1 MLRVSSHLLWRRAM
15 TPPLDPIA
23 LTVIGFAV
31 FLITFMKG
39 MFGGGFAIVGIPFM
53 ALVMDP
59 IAAGALLAPVLC
71 LSDVVALRYWR
82 PSTWSRPDLKVLI
95 PGQLVG
101 IGAGYLFMRI
111 ADRHLVA
118 VVIALVTLCF
128 AGLWFK
134 GGGRIRSQPRSS
146 AKGVAAGV
154 ASGVGSMIAHS
165 GGPPVAMYLLPLG
178 LSKSEYAG
186 TTFVFFI
193 VGNLLKAVPWLLLVE
208 LDGQFW
214 TLLMLI
220 LPVIVL
226 GVLSGWRLHER
237 LDQVQLYRACYAL
250 LVVVAL
256 KLLWDGARGYA
267 ML

>member
-1 MLRVSSHLLWRRAM
+1 MAWH
-15 TPPLDPIA
+15 PLDPTA
-23 LTVIGFAV
+23 LAVVAFAV

-71 LSDVVALRYWR
+71 LSDIVALRYWR
-82 PSTWSRPDLKVLI
+82 PSTWSKPDLILLM
-95 PGQLVG
+95 PGQLLG

-118 VVIALVTLCF
+118 VVIALVTLWF
-128 AGLWFK
+128 AGLWFA
-134 GGGRIRSQPRSS
+134 GGGQIGTQPRSS
-146 AKGVAAGV
+146 VKGVAAGV
-154 ASGVGSMIAHS
+154 ASGIGSMIAHS

-193 VGNLLKAVPWLLLVE
+193 VGNLLKAGPWLALVD
-208 LDGQFW
+208 LDRRFW
-214 TLLMLI
+214 TLLVI
-220 LPVIVL
+220 TLPVIVL
-226 GVLSGWRLHER
+226 GVWSGWRLHDR

-250 LVVVAL
+250 LMVVAL
-256 KLLWDGARGYA
+256 KLLWDGTRGYA
-267 ML
+267 LL

>member
-1 MLRVSSHLLWRRAM
+1 MASL
-15 TPPLDPIA
+15 PLDPIA
-23 LTVIGFAV
+23 LAVIAFSV

-71 LSDVVALRYWR
+71 LSDLVALCYWR
-82 PSTWSRPDLKVLI
+82 PSTWSKPDLKVLI
-95 PGQLVG
+95 PGQLLG
-101 IGAGYLFMRI
+101 IGTGYLFMRI

-118 VVIALVTLCF
+118 VVIALVTLWF

-134 GGGRIRSQPRSS
+134 GGGRINSQPRSS
-146 AKGVAAGV
+146 VKGVGAGV

-186 TTFVFFI
+186 TTFMVFI
-193 VGNLLKAVPWLLLVE
+193 VANLLKAGPWLALVE
-208 LDGQFW
+208 LNRQFW
-214 TLLMLI
+214 TLLMI
-220 LPVIVL
+220 NLPVIVL
-226 GVLSGWRLHER
+226 GVWSGWRLHAR

-250 LVVVAL
+250 LIVVAL

-267 ML
+267 LL

>member
-1 MLRVSSHLLWRRAM
+1 MAWH
-15 TPPLDPIA
+15 PLDPTA
-23 LTVIGFAV
+23 LAVVAFAV

-71 LSDVVALRYWR
+71 LSDIVALRYWR
-82 PSTWSRPDLKVLI
+82 PSTWSKPDLILLI
-95 PGQLVG
+95 PGQLLG

-118 VVIALVTLCF
+118 VVIALVTLWF
-128 AGLWFK
+128 AGLWFA
-134 GGGRIRSQPRSS
+134 GGGQIRTQPRSS
-146 AKGVAAGV
+146 VKGVAAGV
-154 ASGVGSMIAHS
+154 ASGIGSMIAHS

-193 VGNLLKAVPWLLLVE
+193 VGNLLKAGPWLALVD
-208 LDGQFW
+208 LDRRFW
-214 TLLMLI
+214 TLLVI
-220 LPVIVL
+220 TLPVIVL
-226 GVLSGWRLHER
+226 GVWSGWRLHDR

-250 LVVVAL
+250 LMVVAL

-267 ML
+267 LL

>member
-1 MLRVSSHLLWRRAM
+1 M
-15 TPPLDPIA
+15 TSLPLDPIA
-23 LTVIGFAV
+23 QAVIAFAV

-39 MFGGGFAIVGIPFM
+39 TFGGGFAIVGIPLM

-71 LSDVVALRYWR
+71 LSDIVALRYWR
-82 PSTWSRPDLKVLI
+82 PSTWSKPDLKLLI
-95 PGQLVG
+95 PGQLLG

-118 VVIALVTLCF
+118 VVIALVTLWF

-134 GGGRIRSQPRSS
+134 GGGHISSQPRSS
-146 AKGVAAGV
+146 VKGVAAGV
-154 ASGVGSMIAHS
+154 ASGIGSMIAHS

-186 TTFVFFI
+186 TTFMFFI
-193 VGNLLKAVPWLLLVE
+193 VGNLLKAGPWLALVE
-208 LDGQFW
+208 LNRQFW
-214 TLLMLI
+214 TLLI
-220 LPVIVL
+220 INLPVIVL
-226 GVLSGWRLHER
+226 GVWSGWRLHGR

-250 LVVVAL
+250 LIVVAL

-267 ML
+267 LL